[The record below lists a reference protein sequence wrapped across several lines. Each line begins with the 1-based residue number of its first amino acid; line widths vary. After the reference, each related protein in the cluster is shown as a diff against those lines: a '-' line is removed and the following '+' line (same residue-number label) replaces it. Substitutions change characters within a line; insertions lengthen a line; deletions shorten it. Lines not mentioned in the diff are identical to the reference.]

1 MEDIEYISSGL
12 LQGVGVIPLG
22 PEGIVTL
29 VITLVLIA
37 VCLYYS
43 GFCSSSEVAYF
54 ALTPSQLEELK
65 SSKEER
71 DKKVIYLLE
80 HGEYMLSTILISNN
94 FVNTAIVMLSDS
106 VVNQT
111 LDFTHARTLGFV
123 LQVVVITFAILLVG
137 EIIPKVSTQMDPLRV
152 ARRNVTT
159 LFTFYGALKGINK
172 ALVRMGEVIGK
183 SLTKNKSELD
193 REDLSK
199 AIELTTEDSEEQG
212 VLNEILL
219 FQRKTVSEVM
229 TPRIDME
236 ALELSTPYAEVL
248 SFVEECGYSRIPVYD
263 KRIDSIKGILYAK
276 DLLQHLSEAP
286 DFRWEGLL
294 REVLYTPEDVK
305 VSHMLEVFRKERRHM
320 AIVVDEYGGTSGLVT
335 MEDLLEEIVGDIEDE
350 YDEDEQLYRELPD
363 GSFVFDGKISI
374 LDFLRIVKVEDY
386 DAILKVSDEAETLAG
401 LLLEVKGDFPQVNEV
416 ITIDGHQF
424 KVLSITNR
432 RISKILFIPDPA
444 KAHDDEVRKQETEER
459 P

>member
-111 LDFTHARTLGFV
+111 LDFTHARTLGFI

-229 TPRIDME
+229 TPRIDMA

-276 DLLQHLSEAP
+276 DLLQHLGEAP

-444 KAHDDEVRKQETEER
+444 KAQDDEVREQETEER
-459 P
+459 S

>member
-229 TPRIDME
+229 TPRIDMA

-276 DLLQHLSEAP
+276 DLLQHLGEAP

-432 RISKILFIPDPA
+432 RISKILFIPDPS
-444 KAHDDEVRKQETEER
+444 KAQDDEVREQETEER
-459 P
+459 L

>member
-229 TPRIDME
+229 TPRIDMA

-276 DLLQHLSEAP
+276 DLLQHLGEAP

-305 VSHMLEVFRKERRHM
+305 VSHMLEVFRKERRHV

-444 KAHDDEVRKQETEER
+444 KAQDDEVREQETEER
-459 P
+459 S

>member
-1 MEDIEYISSGL
+1 MEGIEYISSGL
-12 LQGVGVIPLG
+12 LHGVGLIPLD
-22 PEGIVTL
+22 PDGILTL
-29 VITLVLIA
+29 VITLILIA
-37 VCLYYS
+37 VCLFYS

-54 ALTPSQLEELK
+54 ALTPSDLEELK
-65 SSKEER
+65 GSKDEK
-71 DKKVIYLLE
+71 DKKVLYLLE
-80 HGEYMLSTILISNN
+80 HSENMLSTILISNN

-111 LDFTHARTLGFV
+111 LDFSHAQTLGFI
-123 LQVVVITFAILLVG
+123 LQVVVITFVILLVG

-159 LFTFYGALKGINK
+159 LFALYGALKGINK
-172 ALVRMGEVIGK
+172 ALVRMGESIAS
-183 SLTKNKSELD
+183 SLTKNKAELD

-199 AIELTTEDSEEQG
+199 AIELTTEDSDEQG

-229 TPRIDME
+229 TPRIDV
-236 ALELSTPYAEVL
+236 AAIELSTPYAEVL
-248 SFVEECGYSRIPVYD
+248 TFVEECGYSRIPVYD

-276 DLLQHLSEAP
+276 DLLRHLGEAP

-350 YDEDEQLYRELPD
+350 YDEDEQLYRALPD
-363 GSFVFDGKISI
+363 GTYIFDGKISI

-386 DAILKVSDEAETLAG
+386 ESLIKVSDEAETLAG
-401 LLLEVKGDFPQVNEV
+401 LLLEVKGDFPKVNEV

-424 KVLSITNR
+424 KVLSVTNR
-432 RISKILFIPDPA
+432 RISKILFIPG
-444 KAHDDEVRKQETEER
+444 EEHL
-459 P
+459 PEESEIDSSAEDKS

>member
-1 MEDIEYISSGL
+1 MEGIEYISSGL

-276 DLLQHLSEAP
+276 DLLQHLGEAP

-432 RISKILFIPDPA
+432 RISKILFIPDPS
-444 KAHDDEVRKQETEER
+444 KAQDDEVREQETEER
-459 P
+459 L